1 MTPTRSRLRRRIRRD
16 RLGVRALFAIALS
29 LGANALVVWALGS
42 AGAFAFRAPGPAR
55 PVSLAHLS
63 QAEWDANRAVS
74 GQQPRPAPPRFAAP
88 APPPQ
93 EKLPAGK
100 VVELAPDAQGEDAAP
115 KDSRYLSDKNRRVE
129 KETVS
134 RYAGNSPNLLSR
146 PSAGSPGRVASGES
160 GRAERKTEAKDGTP
174 GQKGT
179 GADRA
184 RPPRQAEQ
192 EKLALAPSAKGEL
205 PLGQE
210 RERAEGGAPSP
221 AVPGSPGDGAE
232 RLQGPKR
239 PDLSVGQDA
248 LARLAGGPNMDGFG
262 EAEEGD
268 VTALN
273 TREFKYATF
282 FNQVRRE
289 IGADWYPRVRASV
302 RERDPEFK
310 HFFYKERTVVVGV
323 TLDRAGHVTDL
334 SVLQSSNVDFFDRV
348 AMTSVRQAQPF
359 PNPPPGLFGAEQTT
373 RVPFVFTL
381 YPSDR
386 RPFVMWERP
395 EQ

>member
-1 MTPTRSRLRRRIRRD
+1 MTPYRPRLRRRVRRD
-16 RLGVRALFAIALS
+16 RFGVRTLLAIALS
-29 LGANALVVWALGS
+29 LGANAVLLWGILS
-42 AGAFAFRAPGPAR
+42 AGAFNFRAPAPVR
-55 PVSLAHLS
+55 PVALAQLS
-63 QAEWDANRAVS
+63 RSDWEANRAVDR
-74 GQQPRPAPPRFAAP
+74 QPPRPPPPRATPPAPPK
-88 APPPQ
+88 
-93 EKLPAGK
+93 EELPKGK
-100 VVELAPDAQGEDAAP
+100 VVELAPDAPGEDAAP
-115 KDSRYLSDKNRRVE
+115 KDSRYLSDRNRRVE
-129 KETVS
+129 QETVS

-146 PSAGSPGRVASGES
+146 PSPGSPGREAAGEG
-160 GRAERKTEAKDGTP
+160 GRAERRTEAKDGSS
-174 GQKGT
+174 GQRGT
-179 GADRA
+179 GAERA
-184 RPPRQAEQ
+184 RAARQEQQ
-192 EKLALAPSAKGEL
+192 EKLALAPGPGGET
-205 PLGQE
+205 PPQQG
-210 RERAEGGAPSP
+210 RERVDGVAPAIPGA
-221 AVPGSPGDGAE
+221 PGDGAD
-232 RLQGPKR
+232 RLQGPSR
-239 PDLSVGQDA
+239 PDLSVGREA
-248 LARLAGGPNMDGFG
+248 LSRLAGGPNMDGYA

-289 IGADWYPRVRASV
+289 IGADWYPRVRAAV

-359 PNPPPGLFGAEQTT
+359 PNPPGGLFGSEQTT

-381 YPSDR
+381 YPADR

-395 EQ
+395 QP